1 MYIITLAMQRLYK
14 TRIGTIHNNL
24 NFEAFAAAPS
34 SSSRCNNLMSRVAP
48 DKINNNGY
56 YVVSFLHFPT
66 PPLSFN
72 SNLVLC
78 KVQGDVKSTIMCVC
92 SLSKNMAFNDIPTQK
107 PKIKTPTT
115 TRSNLSNKY

>member
-24 NFEAFAAAPS
+24 NFEAFAAAPA

-56 YVVSFLHFPT
+56 YVVSFSTFPT

-72 SNLVLC
+72 SNFVY
-78 KVQGDVKSTIMCVC
+78 VKYKEI
-92 SLSKNMAFNDIPTQK
+92 
-107 PKIKTPTT
+107 
-115 TRSNLSNKY
+115 